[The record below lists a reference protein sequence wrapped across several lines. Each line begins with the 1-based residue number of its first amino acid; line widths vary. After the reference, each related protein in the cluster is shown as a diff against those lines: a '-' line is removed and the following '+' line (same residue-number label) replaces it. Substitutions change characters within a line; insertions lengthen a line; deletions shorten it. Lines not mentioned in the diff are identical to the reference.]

1 MAGANHGDVKLSG
14 VKLGHEKILSVGDR
28 LDLGAAH
35 QPIHGDII
43 EISDSQQ
50 NAMPKEAP
58 A

>member
-1 MAGANHGDVKLSG
+1 M
-14 VKLGHEKILSVGDR
+14 KLGHEKILSVGDR

-35 QPIHGDII
+35 QPIRGDII